1 MLTMAMMDTGH
12 WTVDQ
17 IENRLIMYV
26 FVEVDSGAKRH
37 KRKGSDMNQVIRQL
51 LFLYST
57 FFHTIFVFLNSGG
70 N

>member
-1 MLTMAMMDTGH
+1 
-12 WTVDQ
+12 
-17 IENRLIMYV
+17 MYV

-37 KRKGSDMNQVIRQL
+37 KRKGSDMNQVIGQL

-70 N
+70 KLGMGG